1 MKMKDKQSQASIK
14 YDKDNTKRL
23 YIKLNKNNDKDILE
37 HLDTQ
42 SNKQGYIKDLIRN
55 DIKKDR

>member
-1 MKMKDKQSQASIK
+1 MNKQSQASIK

-42 SNKQGYIKDLIRN
+42 LNKQGYIKDLIRD
-55 DIKKDR
+55 DIKKTTK